1 MVRPGDLRKMFTE
14 VNDEEPRLDV
24 MAKNL
29 GSATN
34 LYTFQKKLANYK
46 DKKIPN
52 YLTAVKNARPMLYER
67 VLNKARALP
76 NRILVSGKQIS
87 NAVSKNSSPKELFNA
102 MKKLNTLKSTHNKT
116 KTLASPF
123 ATKNVSPI
131 GNVKFT
137 QNQMAEDLAKSRNWT
152 NYSKKALLYQDQ
164 ANYSKAVVNAKAV
177 LSNRVKKRYGEL
189 TKKQQEETQKYVNVA
204 AMNKSSSPANLLNA
218 LEEMRRFKRPFMR
231 WTWKQT

>member
-14 VNDEEPRLDV
+14 MDDEEPRVAV

-34 LYTFQKKLANYK
+34 LYAFQKKLANYK

-52 YLTAVKNARPMLYER
+52 YLIAVKNARPMLYER
-67 VLNKARALP
+67 VLNKARTLP
-76 NRILVSGKQIS
+76 NRILASGKQIS
-87 NAVSKNSSPKELFNA
+87 NSVSQNSSPKELFNA
-102 MKKLNTLKSTHNKT
+102 MKKLNGLKSAHEKT

-123 ATKNVSPI
+123 ATKNVTPI

-152 NYSKKALLYQDQ
+152 NYSKKALLYQGQ
-164 ANYSKAVVNAKAV
+164 ANYSKAVVDAKAV
-177 LSNRVKKRYGEL
+177 LSNRVKKRYEEL
-189 TKKQQEETQKYVNVA
+189 TKKQQEQTQKYANVA
-204 AMNKSSSPANLLNA
+204 GMNKSSSPENLLNA
-218 LEEMRRFKRPFMR
+218 LAEMRRFKRPFMTR
-231 WTWKQT
+231 KQT

>member
-14 VNDEEPRLDV
+14 MDDEEPRVAV

-34 LYTFQKKLANYK
+34 LYAFQKKLANYK

-67 VLNKARALP
+67 VLNKARTLP
-76 NRILVSGKQIS
+76 NRILASGKQIS
-87 NAVSKNSSPKELFNA
+87 NSVSQNSSPKELFNA
-102 MKKLNTLKSTHNKT
+102 MKKLNGLKSAHEKT

-123 ATKNVSPI
+123 ATKNVTPI

-152 NYSKKALLYQDQ
+152 NYSKKALLYQGQ
-164 ANYSKAVVNAKAV
+164 ANYSKAVVDAKAV
-177 LSNRVKKRYGEL
+177 LSNRVKKRYEEL
-189 TKKQQEETQKYVNVA
+189 TKKQQEQTQKYANVA
-204 AMNKSSSPANLLNA
+204 GMNKSSSPENLLNA
-218 LEEMRRFKRPFMR
+218 LAEMRRFKRPFMTR
-231 WTWKQT
+231 KQT